1 VANRD
6 LNTRCV
12 LLSEMCGIFSL
23 VNLKRKNLDTLAKRG
38 LDSASRGDI
47 VKLFQD
53 FMNLKH
59 RGPDNSYFET
69 YNNVIIGFHRLA
81 IMDDTFNANQPFI
94 LEDNNRTVIFIC
106 NGEIYNFKELIER
119 RSLPSHIKNDCMVIP
134 ETYMSMLKEDVA
146 EDFNRFIKKEVKG
159 EFAFMLYE
167 FDRLKNLKKVIVG
180 RDEIGVR
187 PLYYTPE
194 TTETLFFASEIKG
207 GLSQPDKITE
217 FPPGHI
223 FTYTLDELNNISCDK
238 YDFSTVY
245 NTDAAIIPFE
255 AIHLEEVQKAVL
267 NSVRRRLNADK
278 PFAFLLSGGVDSS
291 LVAAISAKILG
302 KPIRTFCC
310 SLNGA
315 NEGTDLLFARKVA
328 KHIGSTHTEVFFTP
342 EEGLNAIPDV
352 IRTIESWDT
361 TSVRASVGQYLVS
374 KWIGQNTDC
383 KVVMVG
389 EGPDEV
395 CSSYL
400 FNWYCPNGN
409 ALDKCAKDYVK
420 NIHYYDV
427 KRADRC
433 ICRWGLEGRVPLL
446 DKEFIEAYWKIP
458 GAARMPAFK
467 NMEKWWLRE
476 AFSKTGLLP
485 DEVLWRKK
493 EAFSDGISGEKSWY
507 QIIQEHVEPLISD
520 EEFTTASV
528 RYPYCTPQT
537 KEAFYYRK
545 VFCQIFGEDRQEI
558 IPGYWQPKWNKQGQ
572 EVTEYIDPSARVLCV
587 YNKTD

>member
-1 VANRD
+1 
-6 LNTRCV
+6 
-12 LLSEMCGIFSL
+12 MCGIWSL
-23 VNLKRKNLDTLAKRG
+23 INLKRKNLDV
-38 LDSASRGDI
+38 

-53 FMNLKH
+53 FYNLKH

-69 YNNVIIGFHRLA
+69 YNNVMIGFHRLA
-81 IMDDTFNANQPFI
+81 IMDDTFSSNQPFI
-94 LEDNNRTVIFIC
+94 LEDEYNTVIFIC
-106 NGEIYNFKELIER
+106 NGEIYNFKELIKYNN
-119 RSLPSHIKNDCMVIP
+119 LPSYIKNDCMVIP
-134 ETYMSMLKEDVA
+134 EAYMAMLKSGA
-146 EDFNRFIKKEVKG
+146 TNDFNRFIKEDVKG

-187 PLYYTPE
+187 PLYYTPDS
-194 TTETLFFASEIKG
+194 TDTLFFSSEIKG
-207 GLSQPDKITE
+207 GLSQPHKITE

-223 FTYTLDELNNISCDK
+223 FTYNIDELDNISCNRYNYSSVYNIKED
-238 YDFSTVY
+238 TVY
-245 NTDAAIIPFE
+245 SSKNK
-255 AIHLEEVQKAVL
+255 HLTNIQKAVL

-278 PFAFLLSGGVDSS
+278 PFAFLLSGGIDSS

-310 SLNGA
+310 SLMGE
-315 NEGTDLLFARKVA
+315 NEGTDLQFARKVA
-328 KHIGSTHTEVFFTP
+328 KHIGSNHTEVFFTP
-342 EEGLNAIPDV
+342 QEGLDTIPDV

-400 FNWYCPNGN
+400 FNWYCPNGT
-409 ALDKCAKDYVK
+409 ALDSSAKEYVK

-446 DKEFIEAYWKIP
+446 DPEFIESYWTIP

-467 NMEKWWLRE
+467 NMEKWWLR
-476 AFSKTGLLP
+476 ATFQDTGILP
-485 DEVLWRKK
+485 EEVLWRKK

-507 QIIQEHVEPLISD
+507 QIIQEFVETQVTD
-520 EEFTTASV
+520 EEFLMAKEK
-528 RYPYCTPQT
+528 YPYCTPQT
-537 KEAFYYRK
+537 KEAYYYRK
-545 VFCQIFGEDRQEI
+545 IFCDIFGEERQEV
-558 IPGYWQPKWNKQGQ
+558 IPGYWQPKWNAQGR
-572 EVTEYIDPSARVLCV
+572 EVTEYIDPSARVLSI
-587 YNKTD
+587 YNSNE